1 MAWLMYHCVF
11 FSVSFFWN
19 LCHNHHW
26 RMLAQAYLH
35 LQFKLSGRSWV
46 EPSQGRGVLG
56 FTTSSSSSLRQ
67 RLVQRVVEDISETR
81 NLIKET
87 CYADNPNL
95 VNA

>member
-1 MAWLMYHCVF
+1 MAWLMLYHCVF

-46 EPSQGRGVLG
+46 EPSREEESWV
-56 FTTSSSSSLRQ
+56 SSLRQ
-67 RLVQRVVEDISETR
+67 RLVQRVVEDISETW
-81 NLIKET
+81 NLRKET
-87 CYADNPNL
+87 C
-95 VNA
+95 